1 MLLFYRTLGGRSLR
15 QVSLVCLSVAVMG
28 VSYGISAHAAG
39 IPLWANL
46 LLATTVLA
54 GASEFLFIASMHEGV
69 LPVVAALAGI
79 LVNARNLIYG
89 FAVSPSIGP
98 GWRRWVGAHLVNDE
112 SVALSSAEAS
122 EQRRRLLYWVT
133 GIGVLVAWPFG
144 AVLGGTL
151 GALIADPSAFGFD
164 AVLPAVLL
172 AVVMPALRDSWTRG
186 IALLGALLAC
196 GVTPLVPVG
205 VAPILSLVALPLVLL
220 QRKDS
225 T

>member
-1 MLLFYRTLGGRSLR
+1 
-15 QVSLVCLSVAVMG
+15 MG

-54 GASEFLFIASMHEGV
+54 GASEFLFIASMHEGA

-98 GWRRWVGAHLVNDE
+98 GWRQWVGAHLVNDE
-112 SVALSSAEAS
+112 SVALSSAEAT

-133 GIGVLVAWPFG
+133 GLGILVAWPVG
-144 AVLGGTL
+144 ALIGGTL
-151 GALIADPSAFGFD
+151 GTLIADPAAFGFD

-172 AVVMPALRDSWTRG
+172 AVVMPALRDRRTRAV
-186 IALLGALLAC
+186 ALVGALLAC
-196 GVTPLVPVG
+196 GLTPVVPVG
-205 VAPILSLVALPLVLL
+205 VAPILSLAALPLVLL
-220 QRKDS
+220 RRKEL